1 MRGRSCGEIGGFG
14 LKQKSSGRHRA
25 DVEVSALESFELR
38 SRRQVREAESSREA
52 RIAAKAEKKAQRALK
67 KAARFD
73 LSVEVGV
80 PVRTAQFL
88 IRNPLRRVRLIDR
101 RPFRVV
107 TIFTFAA
114 GLVATASLPA
124 YAMDPAVASMSKFAV
139 NNNSELAIL
148 TQQLLSISGVSSAD
162 ITRGNYSVKA
172 AQLLIQQYALNN
184 YRLYNGPTAADYV
197 ANPPFSKINGAS
209 VLAVAAKY
217 VGTPYVFGGENPSG
231 FDCSGYVR
239 FVFSQFGLD
248 LPHSVR
254 AQALMGIVVRQQ
266 DAVPGDIV
274 ILDDYSHD
282 GIYAGN
288 GAFYHAPHPGDTVK
302 LAPIF
307 TPNVFYL
314 RLKTSSK

>member
-1 MRGRSCGEIGGFG
+1 
-14 LKQKSSGRHRA
+14 LKQKGSGRHRA

-38 SRRQVREAESSREA
+38 SRGSVLAAERSRDA
-52 RIAAKAEKKAQRALK
+52 KKQLKAEKRAARALR
-67 KAARFD
+67 KAAKFD
-73 LSVEVGV
+73 VTVEAGV

-88 IRNPLRRVRLIDR
+88 IRNPLRRKRLVDH
-101 RPFRVV
+101 RPFRVF
-107 TIFTFAA
+107 TIFSFAA

-162 ITRGNYSVKA
+162 ISRGNYSIKA
-172 AQLLIQQYALNN
+172 AQALIQQYALNN
-184 YRLYNGPTAADYV
+184 YRLYNGPSAAGYV
-197 ANPPFSKINGAS
+197 SNPPYSKISGAS
-209 VLAVAAKY
+209 LLGVAAKY

-239 FVFSQFGLD
+239 FVFSQFGVD
-248 LPHSVR
+248 LPHTVR
-254 AQALMGIVVRQQ
+254 GQAMAGIVVRRE
-266 DAVPGDIV
+266 DALPGDIV
-274 ILDDYSHD
+274 ILNDYSHD

-288 GAFYHAPHPGDTVK
+288 GNFYHAPRTGDTVK

-307 TPNVFYL
+307 TPNVFFL
-314 RLKTSSK
+314 RIKPKN